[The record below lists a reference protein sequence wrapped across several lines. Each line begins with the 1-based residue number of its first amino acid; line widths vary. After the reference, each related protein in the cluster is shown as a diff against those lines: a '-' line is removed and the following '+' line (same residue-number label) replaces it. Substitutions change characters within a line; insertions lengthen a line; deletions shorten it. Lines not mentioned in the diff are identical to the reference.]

1 MKKIPLYLLQLL
13 IILVVGITCITAL
26 GSMLFGFMAA
36 IVVSLSSALF
46 VAVVLY
52 WMAIKPLN
60 RHLNLLKETYFSN
73 NSHINTPLEILLALD
88 ERLKASYETA
98 TSVADTCSSVA
109 IAGAEVSFAC
119 DTLKKRVNHQIKSIE
134 ALDSTSA
141 IVTENIQHALDDS
154 NRLGELSALTSKA
167 SLEGRSAIES
177 TTADMGKTVN
187 QVEAVASLVNEL
199 DTQTSQIFTITNEI
213 NSIAEQTNLLAL
225 NASIEAAR
233 AGEHG
238 RGFAVVADEV
248 RNLANRTKS
257 STDEIS
263 GMARNINQEIAKVS
277 TAMTDL
283 ISVVRDTKEKTNNVD
298 ISLQEINVQSEK
310 VDLQVIKARD
320 HAQQNSEHQSVI
332 ANKFSELMA
341 ELKSTGEDVDAVL
354 GQSSG
359 LSNRAEYIYE
369 LLGEDVLNGEHAI
382 VLQKAQT
389 AVEAIEAC
397 FEESIETN
405 AITEADL
412 FDRNYVPI
420 PNTDPLKHSTRF
432 DVFTDK
438 VLPNIQEP
446 ILNEE
451 CILYAGAVDNNG
463 YFPTHNKCFS
473 QPLTGN
479 YDTDIV
485 KNRTKRIFDDPTG
498 SRCGDHDKKFLIQTY
513 KRDTGEIVHD
523 LSVPIYIKGKQWG
536 GFRIGY
542 KSTH

>member
-1 MKKIPLYLLQLL
+1 MKRNRLYSLQLFISL
-13 IILVVGITCITAL
+13 AVGIACLTVL
-26 GSMLFGFMAA
+26 WSLVFGFMAA
-36 IVVSLSSALF
+36 IVVSFSSTLL
-46 VAVVLY
+46 VAAILY
-52 WMAIKPLN
+52 SMTLKALN
-60 RHLNLLKETYFSN
+60 RQLQLLKEAYFSDKN
-73 NSHINTPLEILLALD
+73 HINSSLEILMALD
-88 ERLKASYETA
+88 ERLLSSYKTA

-119 DTLKKRVNHQIKSIE
+119 DTLKKRVGHQINSIE

-141 IVTENIQHALDDS
+141 IVTKNIQHALDDS
-154 NRLGELSALTSKA
+154 NRLGELSTLTSKA

-177 TTADMGKTVN
+177 TTADMGKTVD
-187 QVEAVASLVNEL
+187 QVEAVALLVNEL
-199 DTQTSQIFTITNEI
+199 DTQTAQIFTITNEI

-257 STDEIS
+257 STSEIS
-263 GMARNINQEIAKVS
+263 GMAKSINQEIAKVS
-277 TAMTDL
+277 TAMSDL
-283 ISVVRDTKEKTNNVD
+283 IGVVRETKEQTNKVD
-298 ISLQEINVQSEK
+298 ISLQEINTQSAK
-310 VDLQVIKARD
+310 VDLQVVKARD
-320 HAQQNSEHQSVI
+320 HARQNSEHQSAI
-332 ANKFSELMA
+332 ANKFSELMT
-341 ELKSTGEDVDAVL
+341 ELKSTGEDVEAVL

-382 VLQKAQT
+382 VLQRAQA
-389 AVEAIEAC
+389 AVQAIEGC
-397 FEESIETN
+397 FAESIEN
-405 AITEADL
+405 NVIAEADL

-420 PNTDPLKHSTRF
+420 ANTDPLKHSTRF
-432 DVFTDK
+432 DAFTDR
-438 VLPNIQEP
+438 VLPPIQEP
-446 ILNEE
+446 ILNEN

-473 QPLTGN
+473 QALTGN
-479 YDTDIV
+479 YGIDIV

-498 SRCGDHDKKFLIQTY
+498 SRCGNHEKNFLIQTY

-523 LSVPIYIKGKQWG
+523 LSVPIYIKDKHWG

>member
-1 MKKIPLYLLQLL
+1 MKQISPYSLKLS
-13 IILVVGITCITAL
+13 IILAVGIICI
-26 GSMLFGFMAA
+26 AA
-36 IVVSLSSALF
+36 IGGFVFDFVAAIAVSLSSALF

-52 WMAIKPLN
+52 AIALEPLN
-60 RHLNLLKETYFSN
+60 RHLKLLKQTYFSDQDQI
-73 NSHINTPLEILLALD
+73 NSPLEILLALD
-88 ERLKASYETA
+88 VRLASSYKTA

-109 IAGAEVSFAC
+109 IASAEVSFAC

-134 ALDSTSA
+134 ALDDTSA
-141 IVTENIQHALDDS
+141 IVTKNIQYALDDS
-154 NRLGELSALTSKA
+154 NQLGELSALTSKA
-167 SLEGRSAIES
+167 SLEGRRAIES
-177 TTADMGKTVN
+177 TTADMEKTVN

-199 DTQTSQIFTITNEI
+199 DTQTSQIFAITKEI

-257 STDEIS
+257 STSEIS
-263 GMARNINQEIAKVS
+263 GMAKNINQEIAKVS
-277 TAMTDL
+277 TAMSGL
-283 ISVVRDTKEKTNNVD
+283 IGVVRETKQKTNNVD
-298 ISLQEINVQSEK
+298 ISLQEINMQSAK

-320 HAQQNSEHQSVI
+320 HARQNSQHQSAI
-332 ANKFSELMA
+332 ANKCSQLMA
-341 ELKSTGEDVDAVL
+341 ELKSTDADVDAVL

-369 LLGEDVLNGEHAI
+369 LLGEDVLNGEHAL
-382 VLQKAQT
+382 VLQRAQA
-389 AVEAIEAC
+389 AVKAIELC
-397 FEESIETN
+397 FEESIKDN
-405 AITEADL
+405 VITKADL

-420 PNTDPLKHSTRF
+420 ANTNPLKHSTRF
-432 DVFTDK
+432 DAFTDK
-438 VLPNIQEP
+438 VLPHIQEP
-446 ILNEE
+446 ILDEG

-479 YDTDIV
+479 YNTDIV

-498 SRCGDHDKKFLIQTY
+498 SRCGNHDKSFLIQTY
-513 KRDTGEIVHD
+513 KRDTGEIIHD
-523 LSVPIYIKGKQWG
+523 LSVPIYVGGHQWG